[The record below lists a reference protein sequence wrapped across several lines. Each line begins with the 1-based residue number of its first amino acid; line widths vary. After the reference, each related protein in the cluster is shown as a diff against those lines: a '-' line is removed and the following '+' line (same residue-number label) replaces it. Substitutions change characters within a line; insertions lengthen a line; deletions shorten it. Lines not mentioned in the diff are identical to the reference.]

1 MSFHPSF
8 ILSLLLIQFQIQ
20 QSLFLAFRNSPE
32 ECQIIIKSEALKDAI
47 HGNEISV
54 VTFLSLSRIIM
65 HHRNWRFKCR

>member
-8 ILSLLLIQFQIQ
+8 ILSLLLIHFQIQ

-54 VTFLSLSRIIM
+54 MIYYHIFIIISNY
-65 HHRNWRFKCR
+65 HAS